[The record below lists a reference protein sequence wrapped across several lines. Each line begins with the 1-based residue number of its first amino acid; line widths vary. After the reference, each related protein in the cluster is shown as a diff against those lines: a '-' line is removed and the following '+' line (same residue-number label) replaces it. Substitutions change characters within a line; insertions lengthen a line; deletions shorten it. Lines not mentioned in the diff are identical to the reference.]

1 MALLGDVPEPFDS
14 VKGLVRWQE
23 AHRRKLLQSELA
35 IKSHT
40 TSSLLH
46 GQNCMFESAYDN

>member
-35 IKSHT
+35 IKLHT

-46 GQNCMFESAYDN
+46 GQNYMFESAYDN